1 MNSIQSAKSIQSQIE
16 RSRLGITAA
25 YYGAFVGL
33 GLTNA
38 SLGPLL
44 PLLADQT
51 RVELSQVSIL
61 FTGRWLGYLLG
72 SLLSGRIYDR
82 RRGHPVMAVSLVLAA
97 TAMALTPAIPWLWGL
112 VLIMILLGASEGGVD
127 VGGNTL
133 LIWLH
138 GKKVAPFMNG
148 LHFFFGLGALISPLI
163 IAQAALN
170 LGQSA
175 WALWLIAG
183 LMLPVALVLLRLPS
197 PPAPAYAMPV
207 ERTGSVEEQG
217 GARKNHWRI
226 VLLFVLFFLTAIG
239 AEQSFGGWIFAFAVG
254 SGLATAQ
261 VAAILTSTFWGAF
274 TLSRLGSIPIANRFS
289 TRAFLIMSLAGCIL
303 SLLLLNLLR
312 FMNNESLEV
321 LVLWLGTILF
331 GISIAVVFPMMLSYA
346 GERTQI
352 FGQVTSLFFV
362 GVSAGGM
369 LIPWLIGQF
378 FVSAGPYSM
387 MVILLLAILA
397 SIGIFNAIDRSTGQL
412 SG

>member
-1 MNSIQSAKSIQSQIE
+1 MNSIQSTQSIQPQID
-16 RSRLGITAA
+16 RNRLKITVA
-25 YYGAFVGL
+25 YYAAFIGL

-44 PLLADQT
+44 PVLAEQA
-51 RVELSQVSIL
+51 RVDLSQVSIL

-82 RRGHPVMAVSLVLAA
+82 RSGHPVMAVSLLLIAS
-97 TAMALTPAIPWLWGL
+97 AMALTPAIPLLWGL
-112 VLIMILLGASEGGVD
+112 VLIMVLLGASEASLD

-138 GKKVAPFMNG
+138 GRKVAPFMNG

-163 IAQAALN
+163 IAQAALMY
-170 LGQSA
+170 GRSA
-175 WALWLIAG
+175 WGLWLIA
-183 LMLPVALVLLRLPS
+183 LLLLPVAIGLLRLPS
-197 PPAPAYAMPV
+197 PPMPAYTPPLDSPGP
-207 ERTGSVEEQG
+207 TSQPGTSN
-217 GARKNHWRI
+217 RKHWLI
-226 VLLFVLFFLTAIG
+226 VFLFVLFFLAAIG
-239 AEQSFGGWIFAFAVG
+239 AEQSFGGWIYTFAVTA
-254 SGLATAQ
+254 GLASDQ
-261 VAAILTSTFWGAF
+261 MAAVLTSVFWGAF
-274 TLSRLGSIPIANRFS
+274 TLSRLGSILVAHRLS
-289 TRAFLIMSLAGCIL
+289 TRAYVITSLVGCTL

-312 FMNNESLEV
+312 FLDSGNIEE

-362 GVSAGGM
+362 GVSLGGM

-378 FVSAGPYSM
+378 FESNGPYSM
-387 MVILLLAILA
+387 MVILLLAILV
-397 SIGIFNAIDRSTGQL
+397 SIGLFSLIDRRTRL
-412 SG
+412 SSV

>member
-1 MNSIQSAKSIQSQIE
+1 MNSIQSANSNQSQIE

-25 YYGAFVGL
+25 YYAAFIGL

-44 PLLADQT
+44 PLLREQARAD
-51 RVELSQVSIL
+51 LSQVSIL

-72 SLLSGRIYDR
+72 SLISGRIYDR
-82 RRGHPVMAVSLVLAA
+82 RRGHPVMAVSLILVAA
-97 TAMALTPAIPWLWGL
+97 AMALTPAIPWLWGL
-112 VLIMILLGASEGGVD
+112 VLIMVLLGASEASLD

-138 GKKVAPFMNG
+138 GRKVAPFMNG

-163 IAQAALN
+163 IAQAALAY
-170 LGQSA
+170 GRFD
-175 WALWLIAG
+175 WALWLIA
-183 LMLPVALVLLRLPS
+183 LLLLPVAFGLLRLPS
-197 PPAPAYAMPV
+197 PPAPAYAA
-207 ERTGSVEEQG
+207 SVESSTSTKPHSESN
-217 GARKNHWRI
+217 RKYWLI
-226 VLLFVLFFLTAIG
+226 VFLFVLFFLTAIG
-239 AEQSFGGWIFAFAVG
+239 AEQSFGGWIYTFTVKA
-254 SGLATAQ
+254 GLATAQ
-261 VAAILTSTFWGAF
+261 MAAILTSVFWGAF
-274 TLSRLGSIPIANRFS
+274 TLSRLGSILIANRLS
-289 TRAFLIMSLAGCIL
+289 TRAYVIVSLLGCTL
-303 SLLLLNLLR
+303 SLLLLNTLR
-312 FMNNESLEV
+312 FLDSGSLEV

-378 FVSAGPYSM
+378 FESAGPYSM

-397 SIGIFNAIDRSTGQL
+397 SVGLFSLIDRRTGL
-412 SG
+412 RSG

>member
-1 MNSIQSAKSIQSQIE
+1 MNSVQPAQSIQTPSE

-25 YYGAFVGL
+25 YYAAFIGL

-44 PLLADQT
+44 PLLADQA
-51 RVELSQVSIL
+51 RVGLGQVSIL

-72 SLLSGRIYDR
+72 SLFSGRIYDR
-82 RRGHPVMAVSLVLAA
+82 RRGHPVMAVSLVLVA
-97 TAMALTPAIPWLWGL
+97 TAMALIPAIPLLWGL
-112 VLIMILLGASEGGVD
+112 VLIMVLLGASEGSLD

-138 GKKVAPFMNG
+138 GRKVAPFMNG

-163 IAQAALN
+163 IAQAALAY
-170 LGQSA
+170 GRSA
-175 WALWLIAG
+175 WALWLIAVF
-183 LMLPVALVLLRLPS
+183 LLPVAFGLLRLPS
-197 PPAPAYAMPV
+197 PPAPAYAAPEDSAAAAGMQR
-207 ERTGSVEEQG
+207 ESN
-217 GARKNHWRI
+217 RKRWG
-226 VLLFVLFFLTAIG
+226 VVFLFVLFFLAAIG
-239 AEQSFGGWIFAFAVG
+239 AEQSFGGWIYTFAV
-254 SGLATAQ
+254 SAGLATAQ
-261 VAAILTSTFWGAF
+261 TAAILTSAFWGAF
-274 TLSRLGSIPIANRFS
+274 TLSRLGSILVANRLS
-289 TRAFLIMSLAGCIL
+289 TRAYVIISLLGCIL

-312 FMNNESLEV
+312 FLGSGDLGV
-321 LVLWLGTILF
+321 AVLWLGTILF

-352 FGQVTSLFFV
+352 FGQVTGLFFV

-378 FVSAGPYSM
+378 FESAGPYSA

-397 SIGIFNAIDRSTGQL
+397 SIGLFGLIDQRTRRS
-412 SG
+412 SS